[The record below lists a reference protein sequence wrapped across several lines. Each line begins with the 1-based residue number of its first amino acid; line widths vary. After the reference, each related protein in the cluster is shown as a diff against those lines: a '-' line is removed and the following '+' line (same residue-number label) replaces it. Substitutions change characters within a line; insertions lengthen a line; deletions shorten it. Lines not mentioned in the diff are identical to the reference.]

1 MDESFNTVLLAS
13 SALLLVA
20 VVSVRLADRTGL
32 PSLLIYLG
40 VGLAV
45 GEAGLGMQFEDYE
58 ITAELGL
65 LALALILAEGGLTTR
80 WSVVRPALPF
90 ALVLATVGVAVSVAV
105 VAGLAHAGA
114 GGRRSHRGDPRQ
126 HRRLDR
132 RGRGVLGAAQ
142 AAAARRGCAR
152 PWRPSRG

>member
-1 MDESFNTVLLAS
+1 MDDSFNTVLLAS
-13 SALLLVA
+13 TALLLVA

-45 GEAGLGMQFEDYE
+45 GEAGLGLEFSDYE

-80 WSVVRPALPF
+80 WSVVISPYPA
-90 ALVLATVGVAVSVAV
+90 AVS
-105 VAGLAHAGA
+105 
-114 GGRRSHRGDPRQ
+114 
-126 HRRLDR
+126 
-132 RGRGVLGAAQ
+132 AA
-142 AAAARRGCAR
+142 
-152 PWRPSRG
+152 W